1 MKRNLLAFCGVV
13 LLSISIAQAQYF
25 SRFYN
30 DNQNPNGLNKDG
42 ENPFP
47 STANTG
53 WTTLWSGGTGPTA
66 YSAVQNIPFPFEF
79 NGVAVS
85 NYVAGNFGTVTFSS
99 TVPAIKPDNF
109 GNLTLPNANI
119 PDNSVCILGG
129 TPKSVVSGTQ
139 TFTSAVMSKTYGTA
153 PNRQHWIWFNFF
165 GEANIQNGWT
175 YWAIVLEEGTNDI
188 YIVDMKTLCVTPNGQ
203 LCTNNIKMS
212 AGIQVTSNPSE
223 VYTVAGSPNL
233 GANQITQNLFTAEDN
248 SYYRFSAGIAPS
260 NSARTV
266 NVIANEFNILSQG
279 PFTIK
284 ATIQNHGSASLNNV
298 EAAYQINGGNW
309 IEATIN
315 TAGIATNSYRE
326 ITHTSTWAPTTP
338 GSYTINFRV
347 KNPNG
352 QVDPIDNDDMAT
364 LIVQVVDTFV
374 NRRSLLEVFSSSTCG
389 PCNPG
394 NTNLKN
400 ITDQMP
406 ENNYAY
412 IKYQFPFPGTGDPYT
427 TTEGRDRG
435 TYYDGVNSI
444 PTTLVDGANR
454 MNPNSANTPMI
465 TGIQSKPAFVV
476 LSANAFISWKDN
488 INYSVQV
495 NPFVDIPAGTRLH
508 VALVEKS
515 TVNNVKS
522 NGETIFYNVF
532 KKFAHGSAGFS
543 LPVIAKGESQNV
555 NGNIQVQGIYRL
567 PPNGQQNIINWNTEH
582 SIENFHNLAL
592 VVFLQNNTTKEVL
605 QSVVTDVSMNTN
617 VNEIETTNNF
627 FVYPNPASDILNISV
642 SNNNKTDVTVTNIQ
656 GSVIFTTQ
664 LNNTNTTNEVA
675 INTTNFSNGVYIV
688 TLTQNGVKNTQKV
701 IITR

>member
-1 MKRNLLAFCGVV
+1 MKRNLLAFCGAM
-13 LLSISIAQAQYF
+13 LISISISQAQYF

-30 DNQNPNGLNKDG
+30 DNQNPNSLNTEG

-53 WTTLWSGGTGPTA
+53 WATLWSGGTGPTA

-79 NGVAVS
+79 NGATVS

-99 TVPAIKPDNF
+99 TVPTIKPDNF
-109 GNLTLPNANI
+109 GSLALPNATI

-129 TPKSVVSGTQ
+129 TPRSVVSGNQ

-188 YIVDMKTLCVTPNGQ
+188 YIVDMKTLCVSPNGQ

-248 SYYRFSAGIAPS
+248 SYYRFTAGNAPT
-260 NSARTV
+260 NSSRAV
-266 NVIANEFNILSQG
+266 KVIANEFNILSQG

-309 IEATIN
+309 VEATIN
-315 TAGIATNSYRE
+315 TAGIAANSYRE

-352 QVDPIDNDDMAT
+352 QVDPIDNDDMASLT
-364 LIVQVVDTFV
+364 VQVVDTFV

-389 PCNPG
+389 PCRPG
-394 NTNLKN
+394 NTNLKT

-427 TTEGRDRG
+427 TQEGRDRG

-454 MNPNSANTPMI
+454 MNPNSATIPMI
-465 TGIQSKPAFVV
+465 TGIQSKPSFVV

-522 NGETIFYNVF
+522 NGETVFYNVF

-543 LPVIAKGESQNV
+543 LPAISKGQSQNV
-555 NGNIQVQGIYRL
+555 NGNIQVQGVYRL
-567 PPNGQQNIINWNTEH
+567 PPSGQQSLINWNTEH
-582 SIENFHNLAL
+582 SIEDFNDLAI

-617 VNEIETTNNF
+617 VNEIETAHNF
-627 FVYPNPASDILNISV
+627 FVYPNPTSDFLNISV
-642 SNNNKTDVTVTNIQ
+642 SNNNKTDVTITNIQ
-656 GSVIFTTQ
+656 GTVVYTTQ
-664 LNNTNTTNEVA
+664 LNNTNTANEVA

>member
-1 MKRNLLAFCGVV
+1 MKRNLLAFCGAM
-13 LLSISIAQAQYF
+13 LMSISISQAQYF

-30 DNQNPNGLNKDG
+30 DNQNPNGLNTEG

-66 YSAVQNIPFPFEF
+66 YSAVQNIPFSFEF
-79 NGVAVS
+79 NGATVS

-99 TVPAIKPDNF
+99 TVPTIKPDNF
-109 GNLTLPNANI
+109 GSIELPNATI

-129 TPKSVVSGTQ
+129 TPRSVVSGSQ

-188 YIVDMKTLCVTPNGQ
+188 YIVDMKTLCVAPTGQ
-203 LCTNNIKMS
+203 LCTNNIRMS
-212 AGIQVTSNPSE
+212 AGIQVSSNPSE
-223 VYTVAGSPNL
+223 VYAVAGSPNL

-248 SYYRFSAGIAPS
+248 SYYRFTAGNAPI
-260 NSARTV
+260 NSSRTV
-266 NVIANEFNILSQG
+266 KVIANEFNILSQG

-309 IEATIN
+309 VDATIN
-315 TAGIATNSYRE
+315 TAGIAANSYRE

-352 QVDPIDNDDMAT
+352 QVDPIDNDDMASLT
-364 LIVQVVDTFV
+364 VQVVDTFI
-374 NRRSLLEVFSSSTCG
+374 NRKSLLEVFSSSTCG
-389 PCNPG
+389 PCRPG
-394 NTNLKN
+394 NTNLKG

-406 ENNYAY
+406 VNNYAY

-427 TTEGRDRG
+427 TQEGRDRG

-454 MNPNSANTPMI
+454 MNPNSATTPMI

-522 NGETIFYNVF
+522 NGETVFYNVF
-532 KKFAHGSAGFS
+532 KKFAHGSAGFT
-543 LPVIAKGESQNV
+543 LPAISKGQSQNV

-582 SIENFHNLAL
+582 SIENFNNLAL
-592 VVFLQNNTTKEVL
+592 VIFLQNNATKEVL

-617 VNEIETTNNF
+617 VNEIETANNF
-627 FVYPNPASDILNISV
+627 FLYPNPTSDVLNITV
-642 SNNNKTDVTVTNIQ
+642 SNNNKTDVTITNIQ
-656 GSVIFTTQ
+656 GAVVYTTQ
-664 LNNTNTTNEVA
+664 LNNTNTTNEAA